1 LTGVDLTGT
10 ILTGVDLEG
19 IILSD
24 KQRSQIKRNK

>member
-1 LTGVDLTGT
+1 MTGVDLTGT